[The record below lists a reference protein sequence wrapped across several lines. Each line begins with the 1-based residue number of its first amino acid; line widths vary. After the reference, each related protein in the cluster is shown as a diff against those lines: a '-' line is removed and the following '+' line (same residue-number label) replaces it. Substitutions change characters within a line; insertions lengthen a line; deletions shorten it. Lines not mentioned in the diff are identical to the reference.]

1 MGAKAAA
8 IRPVTSLSSWVDDHP
23 LSAVGALVALGA
35 LVVLLAS
42 VGVTVDTATASLA
55 YDGITLGRVI
65 DTVLAQPA
73 YAIAV
78 VGGVAVFLFY
88 DG

>member
-8 IRPVTSLSSWVDDHP
+8 LRPVSSVSSWVDDHP

-42 VGVTVDTATASLA
+42 VGVTVDIATASLT
-55 YDGITLGRVI
+55 YDGVTFGRVTE
-65 DTVLAQPA
+65 TVLAQPA

-78 VGGVAVFLFY
+78 VGGAAVFLFY